1 MTTLT
6 VILSVLTGVSA
17 ALTIAAKY
25 RRSTWMEYS
34 FKPLT
39 TCLIIAIAL
48 LAADPVSTQYKA
60 LIVLGLVA
68 SLAGDVFLMLP
79 DRFLPG
85 LVSFLVAHLLY
96 IAAFV
101 TADYGTA
108 PLWFIIPFVFYGAL
122 MLRILWAHLG
132 TMADY
137 GTAPLWFIIPFVFY
151 GALMLRILW
160 AHLGTMRGPVIV
172 YMAVILLMGWMAAN
186 RWIETDQFSALL
198 ALVGAYFFIASDSV
212 LAIERFRGTWRTAQF
227 WVLSTYFVAQWLIAL
242 SVHR

>member
-39 TCLIIAIAL
+39 TCLIIVIAL
-48 LAADPVSTQYKA
+48 LATDPVSTQYKA

-101 TADYGTA
+101 T
-108 PLWFIIPFVFYGAL
+108 
-122 MLRILWAHLG
+122 
-132 TMADY
+132 ADY

>member
-132 TMADY
+132 TM
-137 GTAPLWFIIPFVFY
+137 
-151 GALMLRILW
+151 
-160 AHLGTMRGPVIV
+160 RGPVIV